1 MGTWLKWSPVFV
13 LGAVWTAVW
22 TIAWQRYLFDS
33 LGTPPGPGL
42 TVLLDE
48 RGSSI
53 RVYTGSIVGIALI
66 TGGFIALVLS
76 SVIREVSRG
85 WRLFLLGAGVLLTL
99 VGLILPVTFP
109 SRVALVIDENART
122 AAVERHWLYTTST
135 DVIAFDDIERVG
147 LRVQRKAVGSGCQIA
162 TGLSFIRSNLTW
174 LDVPNGI
181 DHERAGPLVAGLA
194 GVEVQ
199 LAEVR
204 EC

>member
-1 MGTWLKWSPVFV
+1 MSMWLKWSPVFV

-33 LGTPPGPGL
+33 LGTPPGYGL
-42 TVLLDE
+42 TILLDD

-53 RVYTGSIVGIALI
+53 RVYTGSIVGFALI

-85 WRLFLLGAGVLLTL
+85 WRLFLLGAGVLLAF

-109 SRVALVIDENART
+109 SRVALVIDENTRT
-122 AAVERHWLYTTST
+122 VAVERHWLYTTRT
-135 DVIAFDDIERVG
+135 EAMPFDDIERVG
-147 LRVQRKAVGSGCQIA
+147 LRVHRKAVGGGCQIA
-162 TGLSFIRSNLTW
+162 TGLSLIRSNRTW
-174 LDVPNGI
+174 MEVPNGI
-181 DHERAGPLVAGLA
+181 DHEFAGPLVAGLA
-194 GVEVQ
+194 GAEVQ
-199 LAEVR
+199 LAETR